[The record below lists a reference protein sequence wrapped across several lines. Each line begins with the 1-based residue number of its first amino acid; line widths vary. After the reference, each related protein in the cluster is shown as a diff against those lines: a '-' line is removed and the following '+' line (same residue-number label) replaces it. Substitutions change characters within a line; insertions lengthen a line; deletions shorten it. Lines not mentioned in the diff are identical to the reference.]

1 MNAADPGKLL
11 RRFLL
16 QVVKPGER
24 ILDIGCGSGSLPLFL
39 VSRRRCSVEG
49 IDASAARVHRAN
61 KKFRKP
67 RRGVAVCRLANAEN
81 MRLNMFR
88 APFHLALVTNAL
100 HHFDAYRAL
109 RRTRAM
115 LLPGGRILIAE
126 YAPSFGE
133 RIDDCPRYSEKKIRS
148 LLADAGFTDITAH
161 RLDPR
166 LNVLTAKRRGVVR
179 A

>member
-1 MNAADPGKLL
+1 
-11 RRFLL
+11 
-16 QVVKPGER
+16 
-24 ILDIGCGSGSLPLFL
+24 
-39 VSRRRCSVEG
+39 
-49 IDASAARVHRAN
+49 
-61 KKFRKP
+61 
-67 RRGVAVCRLANAEN
+67 
-81 MRLNMFR
+81 
-88 APFHLALVTNAL
+88 
-100 HHFDAYRAL
+100 
-109 RRTRAM
+109 M